1 MIEHKIH
8 ISDII
13 SSQRLDSPF
22 FIGDAIK
29 GKYTPLSRYVEIKGG
44 KRIPKGESFSQTPTN
59 YLYLRLTDIEDFNNL
74 DYAKLPYLSEEVYQ
88 KLKRYE
94 IKEGD
99 LAFSIAGTIG
109 QTFIVRN
116 IPSGKK
122 VVLTENCAKLLIK
135 DTKTLSVDFLNILLQ
150 FDFIQNQ
157 IAKNCIQTTIPKI
170 GLERIGKIQIPLLP
184 ALEQQKSY
192 VAQYNSAVQILFNN
206 KQECSLLLGEIS
218 DYLFSELHIKRDGNG
233 EDKINKINVSA
244 LIGNMFRL
252 SDNKYGKSIEYP
264 NLHLYDIAYI
274 EKGKALSKK
283 NIHQGDIPVI
293 AGGQTTP
300 YNHNVSN
307 YDGNVITI
315 SASGA
320 YSGYVWFHRTPI
332 FASDC
337 IVVYSKDESTFKTEY
352 IYEVLKVQQEYLY
365 SLQRGAAQPHIY
377 ANDLNNIQIPEIS
390 MAKQEKI
397 VQYVTNI
404 RTRAVQ
410 LLDEGNRN
418 FEKVKQEIEKF
429 IVN

>member
-150 FDFIQNQ
+150 FDFIQN
-157 IAKNCIQTTIPKI
+157 IIVLYKFYLITS
-170 GLERIGKIQIPLLP
+170 R
-184 ALEQQKSY
+184 S
-192 VAQYNSAVQILFNN
+192 VLF
-206 KQECSLLLGEIS
+206 C
-218 DYLFSELHIKRDGNG
+218 
-233 EDKINKINVSA
+233 
-244 LIGNMFRL
+244 
-252 SDNKYGKSIEYP
+252 
-264 NLHLYDIAYI
+264 
-274 EKGKALSKK
+274 
-283 NIHQGDIPVI
+283 
-293 AGGQTTP
+293 
-300 YNHNVSN
+300 
-307 YDGNVITI
+307 
-315 SASGA
+315 
-320 YSGYVWFHRTPI
+320 
-332 FASDC
+332 
-337 IVVYSKDESTFKTEY
+337 
-352 IYEVLKVQQEYLY
+352 
-365 SLQRGAAQPHIY
+365 
-377 ANDLNNIQIPEIS
+377 
-390 MAKQEKI
+390 
-397 VQYVTNI
+397 
-404 RTRAVQ
+404 
-410 LLDEGNRN
+410 
-418 FEKVKQEIEKF
+418 
-429 IVN
+429 